1 VVLERGDG
9 GVCVEGGE
17 LGDLRVGDGEVALGE
32 LVGDVPAQRAE
43 LPAALHHGV
52 EDAQA
57 LEFLGAAEPGAVLE

>member
-1 VVLERGDG
+1 
-9 GVCVEGGE
+9 
-17 LGDLRVGDGEVALGE
+17 VGDGEVALGE